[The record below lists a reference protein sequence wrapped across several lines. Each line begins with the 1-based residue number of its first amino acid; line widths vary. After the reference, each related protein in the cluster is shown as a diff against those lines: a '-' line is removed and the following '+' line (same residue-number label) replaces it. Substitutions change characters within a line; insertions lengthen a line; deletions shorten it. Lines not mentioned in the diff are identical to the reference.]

1 MEELKH
7 TSCANYESFI
17 AENLESFNQC
27 RINELQVQGRRIRA
41 CFNGWVI
48 LSSHLGSVLWS
59 LWNPLTSKFIRLPSL
74 IRDSHSCCLLPLPDD
89 QGLVF
94 MLLSDKIPTIVFC
107 RLDPNKKRK
116 RLKWTEMSYAKQLRS
131 IISGVDD
138 CFLESPTCCN
148 SKVYALAL
156 GTHYRSVIHL
166 DFVVRGKEVVISL
179 VPLVKVPHTSPSSF
193 HTIYSFLKGYCT
205 KLFYIELVHFKDET
219 RILEVRLFTLDMTSM
234 VWEELED
241 LKDDILFLDLSSY
254 SVFYKSAVASQIRG
268 CVHILGAM
276 DNIISFH
283 VKERT
288 MSPSSVPCIV
298 RESQML
304 VWAMLECRLEADR
317 PEAKQDQDTE
327 VIIRSVNCD
336 ETEFDSKTSESHL
349 LNVPFHIL
357 EMIMEHC
364 FGDEYMNFRATCKR
378 CYLAAPLLRRS
389 QMYSPWLMVFDNY
402 GGLFTFIGPICGNK
416 YTIKKPQELKGD
428 CRILCSRYGWLLLLV
443 FKSHGCELVF
453 FNPFTSDIRKLP
465 EAPCRLGSL
474 CFSEPPTSPDCMVVG
489 FTIDGPC
496 IHFVSREPPSWC
508 RLDFGTN
515 DPFSFRFP
523 TFSGRDIYALCE
535 NKEKVEVLRD
545 VSKEGYSREVVV
557 DKAPSSCCGFWGGY
571 HLSKCDQHL
580 LLVIVAPLGTSVE
593 VFKQNNS
600 TKEWEKIYDLG
611 KHMIY
616 ISTTSCICLEAKLP
630 EMGNKIYF
638 PRLLHIEDTKFMF
651 YSLQTCM
658 YHTFDDKNIQ
668 ECFGAD
674 LQGTTYLCN
683 PHTWI
688 EPSWS

>member
-1 MEELKH
+1 
-7 TSCANYESFI
+7 
-17 AENLESFNQC
+17 
-27 RINELQVQGRRIRA
+27 
-41 CFNGWVI
+41 
-48 LSSHLGSVLWS
+48 
-59 LWNPLTSKFIRLPSL
+59 
-74 IRDSHSCCLLPLPDD
+74 
-89 QGLVF
+89 
-94 MLLSDKIPTIVFC
+94 
-107 RLDPNKKRK
+107 
-116 RLKWTEMSYAKQLRS
+116 MSYAKQLRS

-138 CFLESPTCCN
+138 CFLESPTCRN
-148 SKVYALAL
+148 GKVYALAL
-156 GTHYRSVIHL
+156 GTHYRSVIHV
-166 DFVVRGKEVVISL
+166 DFVVKGKEEVVISL
-179 VPLVKVPHTSPSSF
+179 VPLVKAPHTSPSSF
-193 HTIYSFLKGYCT
+193 HTVYSFLKGYCA

-219 RILEVRLFTLDMTSM
+219 RILEVRLFTLDMASM
-234 VWEELED
+234 TWEEMED
-241 LKDDILFLDLSSY
+241 LKDDIFFLDLSSC
-254 SVFYKSAVASQIRG
+254 SLFYKSAVASQIGG

-298 RESQML
+298 RESQVL
-304 VWAMLECRLEADR
+304 VWAMLECS
-317 PEAKQDQDTE
+317 T
-327 VIIRSVNCD
+327 
-336 ETEFDSKTSESHL
+336 TSESHL

-364 FGDEYMNFRATCKR
+364 FGDEYINFRATCKR

-402 GGLFTFIGPICGNK
+402 RGFVTFLDPICGNK

-428 CRILCSRYGWLLLLV
+428 CEILCSRYGWLLLML
-443 FKSHGCELVF
+443 KSHGCELVF

-474 CFSEPPTSPDCMVVG
+474 CFSEPPTSTDCMVVG
-489 FTIDGPC
+489 FTIDGLC

-508 RLDFGTN
+508 RLGFGTN
-515 DPFSFRFP
+515 DPFSFHFP

-535 NKEKVEVLRD
+535 NNEKVEVLRD
-545 VSKEGYSREVVV
+545 VSKGYSREVVV
-557 DKAPSSCCGFWGGY
+557 DKAPRSCCRFWRAY
-571 HLSKCDQHL
+571 YLSKCDQHL
-580 LLVIVAPLGTSVE
+580 LLVIVAQFGKSVE
-593 VFKQNNS
+593 VFKLNNS

-616 ISTTSCICLEAKLP
+616 ISSTSCICLEANLP

-638 PRLLHIEDTKFMF
+638 PRLLHSEDTKFVF

-668 ECFGAD
+668 EYFGAD
-674 LQGTTYLCN
+674 LHGTIYLCN